1 MPQARSR
8 LKAKLLRSA
17 ALLLALS
24 LGACNKPTAVT
35 GGHEPNG
42 PLTTDEPARN
52 APANASVAAQTG
64 QAGELPA
71 AGAVPRFVGQWAAD
85 QESCDSAAW
94 QFTASALRTP
104 AGGSCS
110 FNQAT
115 DVPGGYD
122 IQATCAAAKDPPAS
136 DTIKIRFAESAK
148 AMLFDSKTLG
158 NTGLVFCGRD
168 A

>member
-8 LKAKLLRSA
+8 PKAKLLRSA
-17 ALLLALS
+17 ALLLALV
-24 LGACNKPTAVT
+24 LAACNKPTALT
-35 GGHEPNG
+35 GGHEPDG
-42 PLTTDEPARN
+42 PLTTDAPAVQN
-52 APANASVAAQTG
+52 VPANASVAAQTG

-71 AGAVPRFVGQWAAD
+71 AGAVPRFVGKWAAD

-94 QFTASALRTP
+94 RFTASALRTP
-104 AGGSCS
+104 TGGSCS

-122 IQATCAAAKDPPAS
+122 IQATCAAKGPPAS

>member
-8 LKAKLLRSA
+8 PKARLLRSA
-17 ALLLALS
+17 ALLLALAVA
-24 LGACNKPTAVT
+24 GCNKPAAVT

-42 PLTTDEPARN
+42 PLATDEPARN
-52 APANASVAAQTG
+52 APGNASVAAQTG

-71 AGAVPRFVGQWAAD
+71 AGAVPRFVGKWAAD
-85 QESCDSAAW
+85 QKSCDSAAW

-104 AGGSCS
+104 TGGSCS

-122 IQATCAAAKDPPAS
+122 IQATCAAKGPPAS
-136 DTIKIRFAESAK
+136 DTIKVRFAESAK